1 MRKKSTNKP
10 DRVAKVQSFLTDGIY
25 DYIAARVL
33 FLSQLPQQ
41 ASILS
46 STAIEKLFKAIIA
59 FNGNESQGH
68 LKKAH
73 WNAVRNF
80 DKDLFALLNDDFLK
94 LNKNAYSMRYSDD
107 LAPGFNV
114 VIACRE
120 FLAELDHTFLTIA
133 GRLQFGDNEEPFKFT
148 KLESFIKGQDG
159 RLLSENHVFQKTDK
173 EEFIYGAAQLVYEFR
188 IMPNRMPFEMTYWS
202 EKHPKTE
209 GFMRTGITLKKEEC
223 DLPRKVSV
231 DLAFYPIP
239 GKPISRNPEQA

>member
-1 MRKKSTNKP
+1 MRNKSTNKP
-10 DRVAKVQSFLTDGIY
+10 DRIAKVQSFLTDGIY

-73 WNAVRNF
+73 WNAIRNF
-80 DKDLFALLNDDFLK
+80 DRNLFAMLNDDFLR
-94 LNKNAYSMRYSDD
+94 LNKNAYSMRYSDN
-107 LAPGFNV
+107 LAPGFNI

-133 GRLQFGDNEEPFKFT
+133 GRLQFGANQEPFKFT
-148 KLESFIKGQDG
+148 KLESFIKDQDG
-159 RLLSENHVFQKTDK
+159 RLLSENHVLQKMDK
-173 EEFIYGAAQLVYEFR
+173 KAIHLWCGTACLRVSNYAKSDAIRNDLLVGKAAEIRR
-188 IMPNRMPFEMTYWS
+188 IHAHRHFLNKGGMRAS
-202 EKHPKTE
+202 QK
-209 GFMRTGITLKKEEC
+209 GF
-223 DLPRKVSV
+223 S
-231 DLAFYPIP
+231 
-239 GKPISRNPEQA
+239 